1 MAFTLAFDVYGT
13 LIDTQGV
20 TVLLKSMVGDKASAF
35 AVLWREKQ
43 LEYSFR
49 RGLMQSYEDFATCT
63 RQSLEYTCLHQGVT
77 LSEGQ
82 KQLLMDSY
90 SNLPA
95 FQDVRA
101 ALETLGQK
109 GHRRF
114 AFSNGTHKAVTT
126 VLSNCG
132 LINYFQEIVSVDD
145 LKTFKPNPA
154 CYAYFM
160 RSSDATTEQCWLIS
174 SNPFDVI
181 GARSAGMR
189 AVWVKRNAQAV
200 FDPWGIQPT
209 LTVSN
214 LLELAQHPEFSG

>member
-1 MAFTLAFDVYGT
+1 MAITLAFDVYGT

-20 TVLLKSMVGDKASAF
+20 TVLLKSMVGDKAEPF
-35 AVLWREKQ
+35 ATLWREKQ

-49 RGLMQSYEDFATCT
+49 RGLMQNYEDFATCT
-63 RQSLEYTCLHQGVT
+63 RQSLEYTCMHHNVS
-77 LSEGQ
+77 LSESQ

-90 SNLPA
+90 SSLPA
-95 FQDVRA
+95 FQDVRQ
-101 ALETLGQK
+101 ALEVLGHS
-109 GHRRF
+109 GHRRL

-132 LINYFQEIVSVDD
+132 LINYFEEVVSVDD

-154 CYAYFM
+154 CYAYFL
-160 RSSDATTEQCWLIS
+160 RSAGSTTDQTWLVS

-181 GARSAGMR
+181 GALSAGMR
-189 AVWVKRNAQAV
+189 AAWVKRSKNAL

-214 LLELAQHPEFSG
+214 LLELVQHPDFSG